1 MAVPPLLSNI
11 PISPSGHTVGLIV
24 LPMLLKLGNGHITYA
39 SGCEPIGHVSL
50 QGRKLEKPACNLLV
64 LFALSK

>member
-24 LPMLLKLGNGHITYA
+24 LPMLLKLGNGHITYV

-50 QGRKLEKPACNLLV
+50 QGRKL
-64 LFALSK
+64 